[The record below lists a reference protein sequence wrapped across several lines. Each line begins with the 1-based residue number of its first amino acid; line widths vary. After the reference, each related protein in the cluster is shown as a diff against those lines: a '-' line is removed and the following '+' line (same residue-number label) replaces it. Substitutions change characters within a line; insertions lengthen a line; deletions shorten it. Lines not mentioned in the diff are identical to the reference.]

1 MQNRK
6 ILGIILLVIVAA
18 IVTVGILLPTTILKK
33 NKHQPSTPRNSKV
46 TFSTSSA
53 STLTSTTTKEP
64 DPIPTDAVQGIV
76 YGVYNT
82 SVGDDSKAAT
92 PGKGIG
98 QYITHESPGKACDGN
113 VSTKYVSFGPC
124 SEGTSYDDDH
134 GCGLRTGF
142 FLKLETGSTLVNGLR
157 VCTANDLLERDPI
170 IVSLEGS
177 NSTGTNLTLGASW
190 TLLYDGPSGLLLDP
204 GRRKC
209 GPIQYFDNIVEYS
222 SYRFLV
228 SGKRRKA
235 DCIQYSEVKL
245 YSV

>member
-1 MQNRK
+1 MLDL
-6 ILGIILLVIVAA
+6 ILMILRTRRVAIA
-18 IVTVGILLPTTILKK
+18 RQQPLARVLANTYVTHG
-33 NKHQPSTPRNSKV
+33 
-46 TFSTSSA
+46 
-53 STLTSTTTKEP
+53 
-64 DPIPTDAVQGIV
+64 
-76 YGVYNT
+76 
-82 SVGDDSKAAT
+82 
-92 PGKGIG
+92 
-98 QYITHESPGKACDGN
+98 SPGKACEGN

-124 SEGTSYDDDH
+124 HEGTLYTNDH
-134 GCGLRTGF
+134 GCDLS
-142 FLKLETGSTLVNGLR
+142 TGSTLVNGLR
-157 VCTANDLLERDPI
+157 VCTANDHFERDPI

-190 TLLYDGPSGLLLDP
+190 TLLYDGPSGISLDP

-209 GPIQYFDNIVEYS
+209 GSIQYFDNIVEYS